1 MQSIQKY
8 CRNQQNMDIPTDMAV
23 NMEDTANM
31 ASTENTEKRLLQEM
45 IYRKTQNCRKV
56 KQSKGGDVYAVI

>member
-1 MQSIQKY
+1 
-8 CRNQQNMDIPTDMAV
+8 MDIPTDMA
-23 NMEDTANM
+23 ANM
-31 ASTENTEKRLLQEM
+31 ADTADMASMENTEKRLLQEM